1 MDSEHRMGGMM
12 GCFLIK
18 TVAITP
24 ADGKQ
29 FEAIYVREASTI
41 TVLSGKDAQGNAVD
55 FLLAAQTNII
65 AGTALIQGDLIT
77 VPEGAKIT
85 AITLTA
91 GSAWGY

>member
-1 MDSEHRMGGMM
+1 MDSVHRMGGMM

-24 ADGKQ
+24 ADGKE
-29 FEAIYVREASTI
+29 FESIYVREASTI
-41 TVLSGKDAQGNAVD
+41 TVMSGKDAKGNAVD
-55 FLLAAQTNII
+55 FLVAAHTNII
-65 AGTALIQGDLIT
+65 SGTALIQGDLIT

-85 AITLTA
+85 NITLTA